1 MLKFPLACLFI
12 LCSLLASAQIPL
24 QSGFEKR
31 EYLHL
36 LRFNSENVDIAGY
49 TPGIEGP
56 PAEYT
61 LAYRSPEI
69 GLKNRWVH
77 WISEGKPDVLNVRG
91 SIADLVS
98 WVANIYAAMVPAS
111 GSLQLEKD
119 FRFEYSLS
127 KNPNAYVH
135 VGWLVAT
142 AYLSRDMLPHLK
154 RRVNEGQRDFL
165 LMGHSQGGAICFLL
179 NAFIREQM
187 RLGALPAD
195 LRLKTYCSAA
205 PKPGNLAFAYDFEWA
220 NRGGWAFTVVNSE
233 DWVPETPVT
242 IQTVNDF
249 HPLNPFV
256 GARKMIRQRNIAE
269 RVVLRKIFRNLT
281 RPTQKA
287 QQKYEKYLGRMVS
300 RLVRQTLPEFEQP
313 RYVKSSMYMRA
324 GTPVVLRPDAA
335 YFERFRSDPEKVFV
349 HHSLE
354 AYYTIAEQL

>member
-1 MLKFPLACLFI
+1 MQQFLIALLMLNYTSTIGA
-12 LCSLLASAQIPL
+12 AL
-24 QSGFEKR
+24 QSGFNKQ
-31 EYLHL
+31 EYLNL
-36 LRFNSENVDIAGY
+36 LRFNTENVDIDGY
-49 TPGIEGP
+49 KPGIDGHPE
-56 PAEYT
+56 EYT
-61 LAYRSPEI
+61 LSYRSAEI

-77 WISEGKPDVLNVRG
+77 WTAEGKPDVLNVRG

-111 GSLQLEKD
+111 GSLQLEKN

-142 AYLSRDMLPHLK
+142 AYLSRDMMPQLQK
-154 RRVNEGQRDFL
+154 RIDEGQRDFL

-179 NAFIREQM
+179 NAWIREQM
-187 RLGALPAD
+187 RTGALPAD

-256 GARKMIRQRNIAE
+256 GAKKVIKQRNLAE

-313 RYVKSSMYMRA
+313 AYVKSSMYMRA
-324 GTPVVLRPDAA
+324 GTPIVLKPNAA

-354 AYYTIAEQL
+354 AYYAIAEQL